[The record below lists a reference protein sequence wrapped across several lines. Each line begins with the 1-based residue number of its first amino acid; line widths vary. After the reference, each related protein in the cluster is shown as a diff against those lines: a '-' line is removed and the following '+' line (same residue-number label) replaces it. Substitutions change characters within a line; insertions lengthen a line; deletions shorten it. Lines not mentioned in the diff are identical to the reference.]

1 MITLIIGFLVTFA
14 VGLCFAPLVIKLA
27 KKARAGQTILHYV
40 EAHKQ
45 KEGTPTLGG
54 LIFLL
59 SSGAIFLFFMNGS
72 SRLALVA
79 LAVFFAYGL
88 LGFLDDFI
96 KVRTHKNLGLRA
108 YQKIIGQAG
117 IAILIAVFV
126 WNSPFLG
133 GSIFLPWGLVQ
144 VDIGWWIIPLIVIAF
159 IAMTNSA
166 NLTDG
171 LDGLA
176 GGVSFVA
183 LLTLSA
189 ISMITMNYEMN
200 LGASLIYE
208 QEITN
213 LVLLGLCVAGGVLAF
228 LCVNSYP
235 AKIFIGDTG
244 SLALGG
250 VICAVASFCGQVLV
264 LLIVCI
270 TFVVSALSVI
280 LQVIYFKITKKR
292 IFLMSPLHHHFEKKG
307 VNECKIVAIYI
318 VVTIVASGVAIAL
331 CLL

>member
-1 MITLIIGFLVTFA
+1 MIRLMVGFLSTFV
-14 VGLCFAPLVIKLA
+14 VGICFAPLIIFIIKKFQA
-27 KKARAGQTILHYV
+27 KQSILPYV
-40 EAHKQ
+40 EQHKK
-45 KEGTPTLGG
+45 KEGTPTIGG

-59 SSGAIFLFFMNGS
+59 SAGAVFLIFMQGS

-108 YQKIIGQAG
+108 YQKIVGQAG
-117 IAILIAVFV
+117 IAILVAVFV
-126 WNSPFLG
+126 WNNQFLG
-133 GSIFLPWGLVQ
+133 GSIFLPWGMVQ
-144 VDIGWWIIPLIVIAF
+144 VDIGWWIIPLTIVAF
-159 IAMTNSA
+159 LAMSNSA

-183 LLTLSA
+183 LIA
-189 ISMITMNYEMN
+189 ISVIAMLTMNYGMN
-200 LGASLIYE
+200 MGARIQYQ

-213 LVLLGLCVAGGVLAF
+213 LAMLSVCVAGGVLAF
-228 LCVNSYP
+228 LCFNAYP
-235 AKIFIGDTG
+235 AKIFMGDTG

-250 VICAVASFCGQVLV
+250 VLCAITSFCGQVLV
-264 LLIVCI
+264 LLLVCV
-270 TFVVSALSVI
+270 TFVVSAVSVI
-280 LQVIYFKITKKR
+280 LQVAYYKKTKKR
-292 IFLMSPLHHHFEKKG
+292 IFLTAPLHHHFEKKG
-307 VNECKIVAIYI
+307 VNESKIVAIYI
-318 VVTIVASGVAIAL
+318 IVTIIASGVAITL

>member
-1 MITLIIGFLVTFA
+1 MIMLIIGFLVTFV
-14 VGLCFAPLVIKLA
+14 VGLCLAPLVIKVA
-27 KKARAGQTILHYV
+27 KKVRAGQTILHYV

-59 SSGAIFLFFMNGS
+59 SSCVIFLLFMVGS
-72 SRLALVA
+72 NRLALVA
-79 LAVFFAYGL
+79 LAVFFAYGI

-96 KVRTHKNLGLRA
+96 KIRTHKNMGLRA

-117 IAILIAVFV
+117 IAILVAVFV
-126 WNSPFLG
+126 WNNTFLG

-144 VDIGWWIIPLIVIAF
+144 IDIGWWIIPLIITAF
-159 IAMTNSA
+159 LAMSNSA

-183 LLTLSA
+183 LITLSIIA
-189 ISMITMNYEMN
+189 MITMNYEMN
-200 LGASLIYE
+200 LGASIIYQ

-213 LVLLGLCVAGGVLAF
+213 LVLLGCCLAGGVLAF
-228 LCVNSYP
+228 LCFNSYP
-235 AKIFIGDTG
+235 AKIFMGDTG

-250 VICAVASFCGQVLV
+250 VLCAIASFCGQVLV
-264 LLIVCI
+264 LIIVCI
-270 TFVVSALSVI
+270 TFVVSAVSVI
-280 LQVIYFKITKKR
+280 LQVLHYKATKKR
-292 IFLMSPLHHHFEKKG
+292 LLLIAPLHHHFEKKG
-307 VNECKIVAIYI
+307 VNECKVVAIYI
-318 VVTIVASGVAIAL
+318 VVTIVASGVAITL